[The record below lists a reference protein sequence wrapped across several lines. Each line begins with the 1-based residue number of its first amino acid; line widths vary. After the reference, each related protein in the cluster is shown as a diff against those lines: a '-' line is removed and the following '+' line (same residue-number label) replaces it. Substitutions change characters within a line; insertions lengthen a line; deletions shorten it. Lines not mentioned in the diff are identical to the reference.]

1 MHLDISMSNSEL
13 RKNILSLFS
22 NKALLSN
29 SEEDVSQRCQFSMQN
44 YVNIEGKLPI
54 LEMHPTF
61 VLRCDTSKI
70 YLHRLKFIFLLFP
83 NFEYFNLQK

>member
-1 MHLDISMSNSEL
+1 
-13 RKNILSLFS
+13 
-22 NKALLSN
+22 
-29 SEEDVSQRCQFSMQN
+29 MQN

-70 YLHRLKFIFLLFP
+70 YLHRLKFIFLFRLKDFLKGCLKTDFLAYEK
-83 NFEYFNLQK
+83 NVQHSYSTSARYLL